1 MVMQE
6 WNNFLR
12 DNEAALK
19 LEGAQVTENLESA
32 IEENLIE
39 ELQGW
44 IRQQRE
50 LPIAYRLIY

>member
-6 WNNFLR
+6 WNKFLR

-19 LEGAQVTENLESA
+19 LEAAQVTENLESA

-39 ELQGW
+39 ELQG
-44 IRQQRE
+44 
-50 LPIAYRLIY
+50 